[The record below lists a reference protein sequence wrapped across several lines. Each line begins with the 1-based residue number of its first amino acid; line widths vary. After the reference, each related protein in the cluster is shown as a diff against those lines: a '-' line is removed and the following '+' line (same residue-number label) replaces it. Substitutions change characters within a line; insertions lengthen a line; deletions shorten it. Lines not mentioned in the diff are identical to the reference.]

1 MIEKCEFGLMVV
13 DGKEYRADLVIL
25 PRSIKSNWWRRQG
38 HELALADLDDVIQE
52 DIEALVVG
60 TGFSG
65 LMRVS
70 EEVTGA
76 ARARGLDIQ
85 IRKTPEAVRIFNN
98 ILPEKKAAGAF
109 HLTC

>member
-1 MIEKCEFGLMVV
+1 MIERCEFGLMVV
-13 DGKEYRADLVIL
+13 DGKEYRADLVIH
-25 PRSIKSNWWRRQG
+25 PRGIKSNWWRRQG
-38 HELALADLDDVIQE
+38 HELAFADLEDVFQE

-65 LMRVS
+65 LMRVN
-70 EEVTGA
+70 EEVTGE

-85 IRKTPEAVRIFNN
+85 IRKTPEAAKIFND
-98 ILPEKKAAGAF
+98 LLSGKRVAGAF